1 VNGKESRSIAHNSN
15 CHWVRDESTTDIS
28 DLERNRIQVNK
39 LQGVSSPAYRKVA
52 TSPALS
58 SAPFR
63 SGHQACVSIPSGSA
77 CTPLSSLA
85 DKLLEMSGLEISS
98 SGSFHASSSASKGL
112 YPSKSSGLRLW
123 KSGHVCR
130 RPGNCLEYTATGR
143 NFLSTGHFWYSTAPT
158 PYTGEPSHASTVSR
172 SALKCIKVL
181 RLDDQ
186 EKHRKT
192 SVEPVGWGSL
202 HLLTHLIP
210 LEK

>member
-1 VNGKESRSIAHNSN
+1 
-15 CHWVRDESTTDIS
+15 
-28 DLERNRIQVNK
+28 
-39 LQGVSSPAYRKVA
+39 
-52 TSPALS
+52 
-58 SAPFR
+58 
-63 SGHQACVSIPSGSA
+63 
-77 CTPLSSLA
+77 
-85 DKLLEMSGLEISS
+85 MSGLEISS

-130 RPGNCLEYTATGR
+130 RPDGASLIR
-143 NFLSTGHFWYSTAPT
+143 NKLTSACGIRSFVSLVYCKPWGAPRD
-158 PYTGEPSHASTVSR
+158 PNFVS
-172 SALKCIKVL
+172 LGKVL

-192 SVEPVGWGSL
+192 LVEPVGWGSL